1 MSAKEHGSAFKKATL
16 AAWGMLTLTLAFCV
30 ILLVYEMTQQGQNPL
45 AISNPPLIPP
55 PQSVP
60 PVAEIQEMKEIP
72 LYFGSQDSRL
82 LTGELRNVPMSPYTV
97 DNCRVVLQELIAG
110 PRNALTPIVPQ
121 STQVHAVYLLD
132 NGELVLDFSIDL
144 LSRQR
149 RSASA
154 EALMVYGIVNT
165 LTQPEV
171 AGPEEGPVHTV
182 RFLVEGAPAEESL
195 PRHSHL
201 ALSHPIAPNPDWF
214 EARQPER
221 PGDG

>member
-1 MSAKEHGSAFKKATL
+1 MSTGERSSAFKKATL

-30 ILLVYEMTQQGQNPL
+30 ILLIYEMTQQGRNPL

-55 PQSVP
+55 PQPVVP
-60 PVAEIQEMKEIP
+60 VVETQEMKEIP
-72 LYFGSQDSRL
+72 LYFGSHDSRL
-82 LTGELRNVPMSPYTV
+82 LVGELRSIPMSPYTV
-97 DNCRVVLQELIAG
+97 DNCRTILEELIAG
-110 PRNALTPIVPQ
+110 PQDALTPIVPQ
-121 STQVHAVYLLD
+121 STQVHAVYLLE
-132 NGELVLDFSIDL
+132 NGELVADFSIDL

-171 AGPEEGPVHTV
+171 AGPEEGPVHSV

-195 PRHSHL
+195 PRYSHL
-201 ALSHPIAPNPDWF
+201 ALSHPIGPNPDWF
-214 EARQPER
+214 EARQAAQA
-221 PGDG
+221 GDG